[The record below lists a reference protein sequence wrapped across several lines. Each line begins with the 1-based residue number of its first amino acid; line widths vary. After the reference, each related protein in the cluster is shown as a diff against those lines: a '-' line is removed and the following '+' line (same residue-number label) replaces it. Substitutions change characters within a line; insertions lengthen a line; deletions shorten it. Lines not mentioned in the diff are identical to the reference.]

1 MAAIESITLKV
12 ETPTSE
18 TDSNYEEF
26 EFMLGWYGRDGS
38 FLTYLFTDWEES
50 QRARVSFINI
60 QDKDKLSNII
70 NNEARP
76 ITLVAEDLSLNDM
89 KVIASIFVAKKVI
102 RIFKDGTTERIGLD
116 SNRNRFRQTDG
127 RYNLEIGIEQ
137 YELAL
142 AK

>member
-1 MAAIESITLKV
+1 MAEITGITLKV

-18 TDSNYEEF
+18 SDSNYSEF

-38 FLTYLFTDWEES
+38 FLTYLFTDWLES
-50 QRARVSFINI
+50 QEARVSNINI
-60 QDKDKLSNII
+60 QEVTKLSNII

-76 ITLVAEDLSLNDM
+76 VRLVAEDLSLNDM
-89 KVIASIFVAKKVI
+89 KVIASIFVAKKII
-102 RIFKDGTTERIGLD
+102 RIYKDGTTERVGIE
-116 SNRNRFRQTDG
+116 NNTNRFRQTNG
-127 RYNLEIGIEQ
+127 RYNLEFDIIQ